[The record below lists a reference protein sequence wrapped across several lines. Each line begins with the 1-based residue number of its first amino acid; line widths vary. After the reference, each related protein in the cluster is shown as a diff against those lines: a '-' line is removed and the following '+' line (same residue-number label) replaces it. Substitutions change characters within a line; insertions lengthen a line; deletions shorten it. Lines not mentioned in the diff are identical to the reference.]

1 MIQYHTGFKRTNAY
15 TLKNKNIVYYYI
27 EMTVQIKPLLGYV
40 NPINDENNTLSLL
53 IKSNCQLQEHLS
65 NSICKTLSALK
76 CIMKKYDSKYSLHF
90 YHKIKILCNNK
101 KDPEYYTTKKYEMH
115 AKTLEIELSNSIK
128 EISRKDFGKLL
139 SHFINITISLND
151 EPLVLNTK
159 EFTNLN
165 WLIRNRLA
173 KINNKEP
180 QFFDNEETNEVG
192 KIEKNREES
201 LFIDDNEV
209 GKIEKNREKSLFI
222 DDNEVGKIE
231 KNREESLFI
240 DDDDNG
246 HFKKTRKVSSF
257 IDNAY
262 YDPFEKSIHKAKEI
276 ALHLK
281 RDMMKTNKNFISILG
296 FYYNYLIS

>member
-1 MIQYHTGFKRTNAY
+1 
-15 TLKNKNIVYYYI
+15 
-27 EMTVQIKPLLGYV
+27 MTVQIKPLLGYV
-40 NPINDENNTLSLL
+40 NPINNENNTLSLL

-115 AKTLEIELSNSIK
+115 AKTLEIELSNSTK

-165 WLIRNRLA
+165 WMIRNNLA
-173 KINNKEP
+173 KINNMEP
-180 QFFDNEETNEVG
+180 QFFDDEKTNEVG
-192 KIEKNREES
+192 QIKKNRE
-201 LFIDDNEV
+201 V
-209 GKIEKNREKSLFI
+209 
-222 DDNEVGKIE
+222 
-231 KNREESLFI
+231 SLFI
-240 DDDDNG
+240 DDD
-246 HFKKTRKVSSF
+246 H
-257 IDNAY
+257 
-262 YDPFEKSIHKAKEI
+262 YDPFEKRIHKAKEI

-281 RDMMKTNKNFISILG
+281 RNMMKTNKNVISILPW
-296 FYYNYLIS
+296 YYDFLIS